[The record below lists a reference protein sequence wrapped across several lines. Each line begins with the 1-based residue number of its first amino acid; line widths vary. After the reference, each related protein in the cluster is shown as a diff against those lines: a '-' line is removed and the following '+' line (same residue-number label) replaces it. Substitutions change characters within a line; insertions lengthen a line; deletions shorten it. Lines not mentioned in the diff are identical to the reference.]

1 MITGARSHGGFL
13 EKRKG
18 EKRLNLLSDLEH
30 VHREVAEA
38 TTLVQQWPKLPVE
51 KALELLDYAYADQ
64 NVRSFAVRCLMD
76 VSDEDLSLY
85 LLQLVQ
91 ALKHENYLSC
101 DLTEFLLRRAL
112 NNRRIGHFLFWHLR
126 FAQRFSYS
134 CYLSLTFLVFRIFY
148 LAQRLRVPSRLLFAY
163 EASEAK
169 RNLLFLDQKCRWVLC
184 LSVLV

>member
-1 MITGARSHGGFL
+1 MS
-13 EKRKG
+13 
-18 EKRLNLLSDLEH
+18 LLFFSIPNAYS
-30 VHREVAEA
+30 EVAEA
-38 TTLVQQWPKLPVE
+38 TALVQQWPKLPVE

-126 FAQRFSYS
+126 FGKYFLL
-134 CYLSLTFLVFRIFY
+134 LSFPCVSRWQLVYGSITI
-148 LAQRLRVPSRLLFAY
+148 
-163 EASEAK
+163 
-169 RNLLFLDQKCRWVLC
+169 
-184 LSVLV
+184 

>member
-1 MITGARSHGGFL
+1 MS
-13 EKRKG
+13 
-18 EKRLNLLSDLEH
+18 LLFFSIPNAYS
-30 VHREVAEA
+30 EVAEA
-38 TTLVQQWPKLPVE
+38 TALVQQWPKLPVE

-126 FAQRFSYS
+126 FGKY
-134 CYLSLTFLVFRIFY
+134 FL
-148 LAQRLRVPSRLLFAY
+148 L
-163 EASEAK
+163 
-169 RNLLFLDQKCRWVLC
+169 
-184 LSVLV
+184 LSVLHAFHAGN

>member
-1 MITGARSHGGFL
+1 MC
-13 EKRKG
+13 
-18 EKRLNLLSDLEH
+18 LLFFSISNAYS
-30 VHREVAEA
+30 EVAEA
-38 TTLVQQWPKLPVE
+38 TALVQQWPKLPVE

-91 ALKHENYLSC
+91 ALKHENFLSC

-126 FAQRFSYS
+126 FGKYF
-134 CYLSLTFLVFRIFY
+134 
-148 LAQRLRVPSRLLFAY
+148 
-163 EASEAK
+163 
-169 RNLLFLDQKCRWVLC
+169 LFLAVA
-184 LSVLV
+184 SVSFMLVINLQLKRPITI